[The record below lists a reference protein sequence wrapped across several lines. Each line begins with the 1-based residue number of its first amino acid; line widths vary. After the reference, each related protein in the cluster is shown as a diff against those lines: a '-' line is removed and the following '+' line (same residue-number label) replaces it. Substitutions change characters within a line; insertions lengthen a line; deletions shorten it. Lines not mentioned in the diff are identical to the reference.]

1 MANIFADWLS
11 DVRIARESCFVHDR
25 AMTGCVSPA
34 PRSCTI
40 WQLTRKKISRR
51 EGMKQSKVY

>member
-1 MANIFADWLS
+1 
-11 DVRIARESCFVHDR
+11 
-25 AMTGCVSPA
+25 MTGCVSPA